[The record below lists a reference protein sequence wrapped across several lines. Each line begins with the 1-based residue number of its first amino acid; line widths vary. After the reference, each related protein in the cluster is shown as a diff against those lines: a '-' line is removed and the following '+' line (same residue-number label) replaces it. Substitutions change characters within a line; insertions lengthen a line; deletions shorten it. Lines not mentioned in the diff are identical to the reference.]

1 MKSIK
6 NIPGIPL
13 VLSVLFALLITSGCE
28 RDITVD
34 LPTPEKELVV
44 EGYINPG
51 GPAYVFISR
60 TAEFFAPVDS
70 ASLAGYAEKNALVVV
85 SDGII
90 SDTLIAPLPDIGYL
104 YISTQLTGEVGK
116 TYSLYIRTADGKEA
130 TSTST
135 IKAPVVLDSVWFKVQ
150 ADLDSLGWMWARLSD
165 PGTPGNAYRWFAKRT
180 NKDDDFISPSG
191 SVFEDKFFNGLSFD
205 LVYNRGELPNST
217 AEEDENEEDGYYKKG
232 DTIVVKFASI
242 TKESFDFWRA
252 AETQS
257 SSNGNPFGSAAPLNS
272 NVQGAI
278 GIWEGF
284 SYTLDTVIAQ

>member
-1 MKSIK
+1 MKSLK

-13 VLSVLFALLITSGCE
+13 VLSVLVALLITSGCE

-34 LPTPEKELVV
+34 LPTPEQELVV

-90 SDTLIAPLPDIGYL
+90 SDTLIAPLPDLGYL
-104 YISTQLTGEVGK
+104 YVSTQLTGEVGK
-116 TYSLYIRTADGKEA
+116 TYSLYIRTTDGKEA

-135 IKAPVVLDSVWFKVQ
+135 ILPPVALDSVWFKVQ
-150 ADLDSLGWMWARLSD
+150 GDLDSLGWMWARLSD

-180 NKDDDFISPSG
+180 NKDDDFITPSG

-232 DTIVVKFASI
+232 DTVVVKFASI

-257 SSNGNPFGSAAPLNS
+257 SSNGNPFGSAAPLKS
-272 NVQGAI
+272 NVEGAI

>member
-1 MKSIK
+1 M
-6 NIPGIPL
+6 
-13 VLSVLFALLITSGCE
+13 
-28 RDITVD
+28 
-34 LPTPEKELVV
+34 
-44 EGYINPG
+44 
-51 GPAYVFISR
+51 
-60 TAEFFAPVDS
+60 
-70 ASLAGYAEKNALVVV
+70 
-85 SDGII
+85 
-90 SDTLIAPLPDIGYL
+90 
-104 YISTQLTGEVGK
+104 
-116 TYSLYIRTADGKEA
+116 
-130 TSTST
+130 
-135 IKAPVVLDSVWFKVQ
+135 
-150 ADLDSLGWMWARLSD
+150 
-165 PGTPGNAYRWFAKRT
+165 
-180 NKDDDFISPSG
+180 
-191 SVFEDKFFNGLSFD
+191 SFD

>member
-1 MKSIK
+1 MKSLK

-13 VLSVLFALLITSGCE
+13 VLSVLFVLVLASGCE

-34 LPTPEKELVV
+34 LPNPEQELVV

-90 SDTLIAPLPDIGYL
+90 SDTLIAPLPDLGYL
-104 YISTQLTGEVGK
+104 YVSTLLTGEVGK
-116 TYSLYIRTADGKEA
+116 TYSLYIRTSDGKEA

-135 IKAPVVLDSVWFKVQ
+135 IMPPVALDSVWFKVQ
-150 ADLDSLGWMWARLSD
+150 GDLDSLGWMWARLSD

-180 NKDDDFISPSG
+180 NKDDDFITPSG

-232 DTIVVKFASI
+232 DTVVVKFASI

-257 SSNGNPFGSAAPLNS
+257 SSNGNPFGSAAPLKS